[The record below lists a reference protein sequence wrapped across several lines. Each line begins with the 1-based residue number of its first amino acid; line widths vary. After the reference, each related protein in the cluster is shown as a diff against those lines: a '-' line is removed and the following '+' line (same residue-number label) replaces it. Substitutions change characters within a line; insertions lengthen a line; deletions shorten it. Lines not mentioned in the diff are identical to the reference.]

1 MFLETKRKTDNNGI
15 FFIGNRNDYDLV
27 LNGEKY
33 KGALPRDYE
42 LFLKSILEI

>member
-15 FFIGNRNDYDLV
+15 CFIGNRNDYDLV

-33 KGALPRDYE
+33 KGAFYPE
-42 LFLKSILEI
+42 TMSCF